1 MPGFRLRF
9 PRHAKGARDAFAGDV
24 IMRRANAAGGED
36 MVEFRANLVDR
47 IDDHF
52 RHIGDH
58 AHFLHGNADF
68 PQPCREELQIGIPG
82 AAGKHLIADDQ
93 QAGGRV
99 RHGSLLS

>member
-24 IMRRANAAGGED
+24 IMGRSNAASRED
-36 MVEFRANLVDR
+36 MIELRAHFIHR

-58 AHFLHGNADF
+58 AHFLHGNADLTK
-68 PQPCREELQIGIPG
+68 PCRQELQIGIPG
-82 AAGKHLIADDQ
+82 AA
-93 QAGGRV
+93 
-99 RHGSLLS
+99 